1 MQPGLCKAGDELLQ
15 DVGHLDERT
24 DRDELVD
31 AVVAIA
37 AGGKVGAGQTAER
50 QLGAVGAAT
59 NWQHLGLN
67 AAGKVGFLGNI
78 NKLGIVT
85 NDCCLISTVTRSS
98 PRRWLSIE
106 AAASTR
112 SSFCWN
118 LAASWSRTI

>member
-1 MQPGLCKAGDELLQ
+1 MQPGLCETGDELLQ

-24 DRDELVD
+24 DRDKLVD

-50 QLGAVGAAT
+50 QLRAVGAAA
-59 NWQHLGLN
+59 NRQHLGLN

-85 NDCCLISTVTRSS
+85 NDL
-98 PRRWLSIE
+98 E
-106 AAASTR
+106 G
-112 SSFCWN
+112 
-118 LAASWSRTI
+118 